1 MALFV
6 IFHSFLELLREF
18 EAADLREQIDCLASV
33 GDLSCSSIKLWEIAE
48 RDQLISSTKE
58 INCVRAAY
66 VGSTSLHGIYIHIA
80 PQGRII
86 LHHRTSS
93 SSWTIYVSLC
103 IRVNLLGST
112 TDGAAS
118 RHPEVSNRSI
128 KKAIKPQAPRTSSL
142 TSTTR

>member
-86 LHHRTSS
+86 LHHRTSMMGLS
-93 SSWTIYVSLC
+93 FLEMPRPTVCRTVYFEFLDYLRVSL
-103 IRVNLLGST
+103 
-112 TDGAAS
+112 
-118 RHPEVSNRSI
+118 H
-128 KKAIKPQAPRTSSL
+128 TSQSA
-142 TSTTR
+142 R